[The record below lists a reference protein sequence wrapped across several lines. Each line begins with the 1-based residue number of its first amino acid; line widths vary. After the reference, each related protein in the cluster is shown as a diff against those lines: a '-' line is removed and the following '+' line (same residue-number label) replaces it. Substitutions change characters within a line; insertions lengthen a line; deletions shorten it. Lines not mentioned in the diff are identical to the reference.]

1 MSSKFTVIDETA
13 LGAIPEKQGKNHPQ
27 RAAGPSVNFA
37 DSDIKSVRAAISL
50 LYNGFIMTKTQ
61 SQDGWGIY
69 KALIDSMTG
78 SNTTKYICAIVP
90 NDKFTPLGSQVPLAA
105 LPWLSFQARTTK
117 DHRVEFAG
125 MPLKEQTY
133 GITRNTILFDKIK
146 LASEFPDKWVYVP
159 DHLPLS
165 VTIILSKED
174 ESFAAEGTVVSALE
188 LFQTII
194 NLEVQ

>member
-1 MSSKFTVIDETA
+1 MNKFTVIDETA
-13 LGAIPEKQGKNHPQ
+13 LGKVNVPA
-27 RAAGPSVNFA
+27 PSTASPSFV
-37 DSDIKSVRAAISL
+37 DSDIRSVRAAIAI
-50 LYNGFIMTKTQ
+50 LYSGFVMTKTQ

-69 KALIDSMTG
+69 KAVIDSMTG

-90 NDKFTPLGSQVPLAA
+90 NDKYTPLGSQVPLAQ
-105 LPWLSFQARTTK
+105 LPWMSFQARTTK
-117 DHRVEFAG
+117 DPRIEFAG
-125 MPLKEQTY
+125 MPLKEQQY

-165 VTIILSKED
+165 VVVLLTKED
-174 ESFAAEGTVVSALE
+174 ESFSTEGTVVSALE